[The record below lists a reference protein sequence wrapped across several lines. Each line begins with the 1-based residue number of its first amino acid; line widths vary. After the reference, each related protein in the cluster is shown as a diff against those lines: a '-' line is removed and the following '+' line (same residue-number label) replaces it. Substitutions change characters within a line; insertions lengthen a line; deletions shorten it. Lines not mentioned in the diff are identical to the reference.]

1 MPSQHFPHLFSPLDI
16 KGLQLKNRVVMAPMG
31 NRYPSYYYQVTQR
44 LRDYYAERAKGGAG
58 LIIVQF
64 TCVAPEGRGSFYLT
78 GLWDDSFIPGLRA
91 LVEDIH
97 EAGAKVAVQL
107 AHAGAAGRSLFT
119 GTRPVAPSAIA
130 LKGGEMP
137 KALSVS
143 EIEELVESFG
153 QAARRARDAGFD
165 AVEFHAAHGYL
176 LNQFLSPLW
185 NQREDRYGGSLEN
198 RARFLLEI
206 LARTRQLL
214 GESFPIMVR
223 LCADEF
229 LPGGISLSEGCAT
242 ARLLEAAGVDVLDVT
257 AGIGETSAGSVPS
270 TFVPP
275 GTLVPLAAAV
285 RNAVGIPVIAV
296 GKLHQPEIAE
306 AVLTEGKADL
316 IALGRALIAD
326 PYWPAKAAEGRWD
339 EIRPCLACA
348 APDCH
353 GRTTRQLDL
362 ACVVNPAVGR
372 ERLFASSRVREPKRV
387 MVLGGGP
394 AGMEAAMAASTR
406 GHKVDLYE
414 LATRLGGQ
422 IPLAAAPPHKEEMG
436 RYLPYMEQAVARSDV
451 QVHLNVEATVATVQ
465 EEKPDVVIVATGSRP
480 AIPTMAVRD
489 QQVTTAWDILAGR
502 VEPGL
507 NVVVV
512 GGGDVGCETAEFLAV
527 RGKRVTIL
535 EMLPDVAT
543 ELIWWT
549 HDLLV
554 QELVAAQVEILT
566 NAQLLSVEGG
576 RVTYVR
582 GGVTNRLEGVDT
594 VVFATGV
601 VPEDHLAKALA
612 ETGVDVRLAG
622 DSARPGNLASAVRH
636 GFEVGISIE

>member
-1 MPSQHFPHLFSPLDI
+1 MPSQHFPRLFSPLDI

-44 LRDYYAERAKGGAG
+44 LRDYYVERAKGGAG

-97 EAGAKVAVQL
+97 EAGAKAAVQL

-275 GTLVPLAAAV
+275 GTLVPLAAA
-285 RNAVGIPVIAV
+285 
-296 GKLHQPEIAE
+296 
-306 AVLTEGKADL
+306 
-316 IALGRALIAD
+316 
-326 PYWPAKAAEGRWD
+326 
-339 EIRPCLACA
+339 
-348 APDCH
+348 
-353 GRTTRQLDL
+353 
-362 ACVVNPAVGR
+362 
-372 ERLFASSRVREPKRV
+372 
-387 MVLGGGP
+387 
-394 AGMEAAMAASTR
+394 
-406 GHKVDLYE
+406 
-414 LATRLGGQ
+414 
-422 IPLAAAPPHKEEMG
+422 
-436 RYLPYMEQAVARSDV
+436 
-451 QVHLNVEATVATVQ
+451 
-465 EEKPDVVIVATGSRP
+465 
-480 AIPTMAVRD
+480 
-489 QQVTTAWDILAGR
+489 
-502 VEPGL
+502 
-507 NVVVV
+507 
-512 GGGDVGCETAEFLAV
+512 
-527 RGKRVTIL
+527 
-535 EMLPDVAT
+535 
-543 ELIWWT
+543 
-549 HDLLV
+549 
-554 QELVAAQVEILT
+554 
-566 NAQLLSVEGG
+566 
-576 RVTYVR
+576 
-582 GGVTNRLEGVDT
+582 
-594 VVFATGV
+594 
-601 VPEDHLAKALA
+601 
-612 ETGVDVRLAG
+612 
-622 DSARPGNLASAVRH
+622 
-636 GFEVGISIE
+636 